1 MGKKLTWVETYTTT
15 VKYSAQLTDEE
26 AELFENNPDKFWE
39 EIDYSSRQELEWDD
53 VSGSAVDDFEIEE

>member
-1 MGKKLTWVETYTTT
+1 MGKKLTWVETYRTT

-39 EIDYSSRQELEWDD
+39 EVDYSSRQELEWDD
-53 VSGSAVDDFEIEE
+53 VSGNEVDDFEIEE

>member
-26 AELFENNPDKFWE
+26 AELFENDPDKFWE
-39 EIDYSSRQELEWDD
+39 EVDYSSRQELEWDD
-53 VSGSAVDDFEIEE
+53 VSDETTDGFEIED